1 MLAEPSRQFSTANVT
16 AARRVDAWRE
26 VISDVFFSIDIGVDR
41 SSRDRWSASIAEVGV
56 QDLSL
61 TEYTTDCASGT

>member
-26 VISDVFFSIDIGVDR
+26 VISDVFYRISV
-41 SSRDRWSASIAEVGV
+41 
-56 QDLSL
+56 
-61 TEYTTDCASGT
+61 